1 MVKNRINTFI
11 LPVLR
16 FFLAS
21 FLLAGCAEEELWEGK
36 EGVPEGDGVGM
47 VDIKLDVE
55 SMRDTDDLES
65 KIHTLRL
72 VAFRSADG
80 TLKLNKRFDFHK
92 DGYNPGTDNIS
103 EVITTGSTELCI
115 IANETPEMTE
125 NLEKDDLNMATVRQQ
140 MFLLEDIDKYIVKDS
155 LAKGIPMY
163 AEYHNLGIK
172 ITHTKENPFSIK
184 ASLERVLAKITL
196 TISNKTHKEITLE
209 SVTVKSLPAHSWLF
223 SKDYTG
229 ATQDLAARALSLTN
243 TPSATEKSEYDPVV
257 MYIPEYIL
265 TKIGDRSYLEIIG
278 KADVDGH
285 KIDCS
290 YTISLGN
297 GLDKYNKEATIK
309 EAITKKVITTADLS
323 MLRNTHYQINVSDLK
338 GYERDKMTFLIDIT
352 PWDSENIDVYE
363 GGAWAVHPVSQR
375 IPIRNSAS
383 FTAKFIHTHASRIVY
398 KWYRSQYKQTVDS
411 PTPPEPSI
419 ELLHVDTLQ
428 NGTESVYTFANS
440 LPNASGEIFCEAA
453 PLGGVN
459 FRESN
464 KSTLMVIGDWIPGD
478 GEKEAY
484 PPMQDWEGPKSP
496 EGRAISVPLGAS
508 YLLRDTR
515 DGKIYRTKLLA
526 DGNWWMIQELAYG
539 NPSSLSDFV
548 TLGLLSYTNNMI
560 GEKLWGIACR
570 PNSPFG
576 GLLYNPFAAVQY
588 EAGWPGNLNGTKS
601 LSVQGLCPDGWH
613 LPGNKNDK
621 WSEEWVQ
628 LGDKMGKFSFDKLVN
643 YEYQFPEHFNSYTHE
658 YFIPSRNGTYEDF
671 LIVDNKKCAY
681 HAGIVML
688 RGEYS
693 SIGFNYHEDLSQ
705 SLDSIERNANDG
717 PNIDPQSEDAFPT
730 NSGYP
735 IRCIRND
742 K

>member
-55 SMRDTDDLES
+55 SMRDTEALES

-80 TLKLNKRFDFHK
+80 TLKLNKRFDFE

-115 IANETPEMTE
+115 IANETPGMTE
-125 NLEKDDLNMATVRQQ
+125 NLEKDDLNMDTVRQQ
-140 MFLLEDIDKYIVKDS
+140 MLLLEDIGKYIVKDS
-155 LAKGIPMY
+155 LAAKGIPMY
-163 AEYHNLGIK
+163 AEYQNLGIK

-184 ASLERVLAKITL
+184 AFLERALTKITL

-209 SVTVKSLPAHSWLF
+209 SVTVKSLPVHSWLF

-243 TPSATEKSEYDPVV
+243 TPSTTEKSEYAPVV

-265 TKIGDRSYLEIIG
+265 TEIENRSYLEIIG
-278 KADVDGH
+278 KADVDGQ

-297 GLDKYNKEATIK
+297 GLNAYYKEAAIE
-309 EAITKKVITTADLS
+309 EAITNKVITTADLS
-323 MLRNTHYQINVSDLK
+323 MLRNTHYQINVTDLK
-338 GYERDKMTFLIDIT
+338 GYEKDKMTFLIGIT
-352 PWDSENIDVYE
+352 PWNSENIDVYE
-363 GGAWAVHPVSQR
+363 GGTWAVHPVSQR
-375 IPIRNSAS
+375 IPIRDAAS
-383 FTAKFIHTHASRIVY
+383 FTAKFIHTHASHIVY

-419 ELLHVDTLQ
+419 ELLHVDTLPK
-428 NGTESVYTFANS
+428 GTESVYTFTNS

-484 PPMQDWEGPKSP
+484 PPMQDWKGPKLG
-496 EGRAISVPLGAS
+496 EVAVVVPVGAS

-515 DGKIYRTKLLA
+515 DGKIYRTKLMA

-539 NPSSLSDFV
+539 NSSSLSDFV
-548 TLGLLSYTNNMI
+548 DFGSSQFKKDVI
-560 GEKLWGIACR
+560 GKNLYGVACR
-570 PNSPFG
+570 PNSLFG
-576 GLLYNPFAAVQY
+576 GLLYNSFAAVQR
-588 EAGWPGNLNGTKS
+588 EMGWPNNLAGTRN
-601 LSVQGLCPDGWH
+601 LTVQGLCPKGWH

-628 LGDKMGKFSFDKLVN
+628 LGESMKKFSFEKLIN
-643 YEYQFPEHFNSYTHE
+643 YEYYCPFHFNSYTHE
-658 YFIPSRNGTYEDF
+658 YFIPSMDGTFDDF
-671 LIVDNKKCAY
+671 LKIDNKKCAY
-681 HAGIVML
+681 HAGIIML

-705 SLDSIERNANDG
+705 SLNPIERESNDG
-717 PNIDPQSEDAFPT
+717 PNIDPQTEDAFPT

-735 IRCIRND
+735 IRCIRD
-742 K
+742 